1 MGLQKK
7 ILRVFFFILVLQ
19 LLIFFTLNTYLQR
32 QDTSFTPISPLETL
46 AFLLIINLPAII
58 SYYVFLRRRI
68 ILPLLQLKHGIQNI
82 DLNANKGQ
90 RLYFSTAQPEISHVS
105 QAVNQLLDRLAYY
118 RGTMVDEGLR
128 YKALMEQ
135 SNESIFTINPLSGE
149 ILQANRSFQSF
160 IGKANVIGCKL
171 SELLQIPEETLKS
184 HCRKILETGSLVL
197 PSATLK
203 LWDDSWRNVEVHAS
217 LIIYEGQELF
227 LINLSDM
234 TEYHLLQEEL
244 HADLKRAEQLQRNFL
259 PQDLDND
266 LLQIRCVFHSCTG
279 ISGDFYD
286 YFWDPRERRLKGF
299 LLDVCGHGVATGMQA
314 SLTAAFLWYA
324 VHLPGSLGQKLRWVN
339 EKALRYYPEDSFS
352 TVFYF
357 EADLIGKKLHCVTG
371 GVNYFLAYCGGD
383 SKTLEIASSL
393 VGVDN
398 KPLFKQQSF
407 ELKGGECFYFT
418 TDGLFDAYPRCLEIG
433 LDHFHDVVRH
443 LRKTAQAPVCRDDAS
458 AICLRICLP
467 HDGKRRTVL
476 SNLLDIRLGSLSD
489 FEEELNEITSCIREA
504 LQSNDSSLFEIAVHE
519 AVNNALLN
527 GRSPSGNLEVRLTI
541 HLLHMTTL
549 VVEVRDKGPGF
560 AAQMML
566 RQLEQLGAESFAESP
581 LSECGRGIGIM
592 LMAAD
597 SLSYN
602 RRGTRVR
609 LLKDITK
616 QNAITDA
623 RR

>member
-1 MGLQKK
+1 MSLQKK
-7 ILRVFFFILVLQ
+7 VLRGFYVVLSLQ
-19 LLIFFTLNTYLQR
+19 LISFFTLDYYWYGNT
-32 QDTSFTPISPLETL
+32 
-46 AFLLIINLPAII
+46 AFLDHDRFWLTLTIILLLTLP
-58 SYYVFLRRRI
+58 SFFLYYSFLRRQI
-68 ILPLLQLKHGIQNI
+68 ITPLTQLKKGIQNI
-82 DLNANKGQ
+82 DLNSERWN
-90 RLYFSTAQPEISHVS
+90 RLYFTPDDREIGHVS
-105 QAVNQLLDRLAYY
+105 QAINQLLDRLAYY

-135 SNESIFTINPLSGE
+135 SNESIFTVNPINGQ

-160 IGKANVIGCKL
+160 VGKDQVVGCKIG
-171 SELLQIPEETLKS
+171 ELLHIPLEMLKGHS
-184 HCRKILETGSLVL
+184 QKILQDGSLVL
-197 PSATLK
+197 PSLTLK
-203 LWDDSWRNVEVHAS
+203 LWDGSWRNVEIRSS

-244 HADLKRAEQLQRNFL
+244 RSDLKRAEQLQRNFL

-266 LLQIRCVFHSCTG
+266 LLQIRCIFQSCTG

-324 VHLPGSLGQKLRWVN
+324 VHLPGSIGQKLRWVN
-339 EKALRYYPEDSFS
+339 EKALRYYPEDSFA

-371 GVNYFLAYCGGD
+371 GVNYFLAYCDGEQNLV
-383 SKTLEIASSL
+383 KTASSL

-407 ELKGGECFYFT
+407 DLKGGDCFYFT
-418 TDGLFDAYPRCLEIG
+418 TDGLFDVYPRCLEIG
-433 LDHFHDVVRH
+433 LDHFSDVVRQ
-443 LRKTAQAPVCRDDAS
+443 LRKSAQNPICRDDTS

-467 HDGKRRTVL
+467 QDGKRWKVL
-476 SNLLDIRLGSLSD
+476 SRLLDVTLGSLHD
-489 FEEELNEITSCIREA
+489 FEEEIEEISTCLREA
-504 LQSNDSSLFEIAVHE
+504 LKSESSSLFEIAVHE
-519 AVNNALLN
+519 AINNALLN
-527 GRSPSGNLEVRLTI
+527 GRSASGTLEVRLTI
-541 HLLHMTTL
+541 HLLHTSTL

-560 AAQMML
+560 AAQMMQ
-566 RQLEQLGAESFAESP
+566 RQLERLGPEAFDGSP
-581 LSECGRGIGIM
+581 LAECGRGISIM
-592 LMAAD
+592 LQASD
-597 SLSYN
+597 SLCYN

-609 LLKDITK
+609 LLKDVTG
-616 QNAITDA
+616 QNTINDA